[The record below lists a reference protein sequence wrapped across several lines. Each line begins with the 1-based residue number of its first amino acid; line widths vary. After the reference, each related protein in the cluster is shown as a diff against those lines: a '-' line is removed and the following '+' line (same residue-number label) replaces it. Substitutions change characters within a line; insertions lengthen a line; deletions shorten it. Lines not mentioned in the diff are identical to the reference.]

1 MFELFESL
9 TKKRSL
15 TIGFTCG
22 TFDFLHAGHV
32 MMLEESKGHCDYLIV
47 GLLSDP
53 TISRPET
60 KNKPV
65 ESMWERYV
73 RLQSLK
79 SVDMIVP
86 WDTEEDLINMLEMI
100 RPNIRFVGEEY
111 KDKSFTGKDLG
122 IPIYYNKRT
131 HKYSSTATRQKVE
144 DTPLKRISHM
154 ICGHGCMDKQDC
166 LSKTERCPH
175 EFANQEDNTC
185 CGKFSL
191 CDKLSCPLNPSKNKE
206 SVFKNIKI
214 PEPGTKKI
222 IFPFPKADSQ
232 GLINL
237 GNGTYVQE
245 EALKKA
251 INDFNRKPCME
262 DSKKPCTCINGKCTE
277 KGCIAYLGP
286 DRFSNGTFSPC
297 VGCNDNCISESD
309 CKIFKE

>member
-9 TKKRSL
+9 TKKRGL

-111 KDKSFTGKDLG
+111 KTSPLLEKILTFRYTTTNELTNTVQQQQDK
-122 IPIYYNKRT
+122 R
-131 HKYSSTATRQKVE
+131 
-144 DTPLKRISHM
+144 LKT
-154 ICGHGCMDKQDC
+154 
-166 LSKTERCPH
+166 L
-175 EFANQEDNTC
+175 
-185 CGKFSL
+185 L
-191 CDKLSCPLNPSKNKE
+191 LN
-206 SVFKNIKI
+206 V
-214 PEPGTKKI
+214 
-222 IFPFPKADSQ
+222 
-232 GLINL
+232 L
-237 GNGTYVQE
+237 
-245 EALKKA
+245 A
-251 INDFNRKPCME
+251 I
-262 DSKKPCTCINGKCTE
+262 
-277 KGCIAYLGP
+277 
-286 DRFSNGTFSPC
+286 
-297 VGCNDNCISESD
+297 
-309 CKIFKE
+309 